1 MIMSVLL
8 AAGAA
13 YLVSGLLPRV
23 YEARATL
30 IVGQSL
36 STASPDYNQ
45 LLVSQRLS
53 STYALV
59 ATKRPILD
67 SVIKQLGLDL
77 TSDQLAGRVRADDPT
92 GSTLLTISAQDSD
105 PDRASAIAN
114 ALAEQLI
121 AASPAIQGRQAEFL
135 ASIDADLRATQTEID
150 SIQGRIDALMGLTN
164 PTAVQRAEL
173 ATLEGRLVSLRSTY
187 AALLPFS
194 SSNASNLLSVVEPAV
209 APTGPVSPR
218 PLLNTLLAAILGLL
232 IAVGIAF
239 MYERLDDAIK
249 DADAVQEVTGL
260 STLGTIARMKGG
272 RARSEIYR
280 LAAIL
285 YPRSSVTEAYR
296 MLRTSVEF
304 ASVDAPIR
312 TLLVTSS
319 VPGEGKTVTSANLAV
334 VFAQAGRRVL
344 LVDAD
349 LRKPGVH
356 LVFGLPNA
364 QGLTTLLRSDDVS
377 LDAVAHP
384 TEQPNLRI
392 VTTGPLPPNPVE
404 LLGTQRMRVI
414 VDSLKSDTDLVIFDS
429 PPLQAVTDASVL
441 SSFLDG
447 TILVIDAARSRR
459 AAVRQAR
466 EMLARAGATV
476 LGAVIN
482 RVSQDASSDYST
494 YYGSEE
500 RTDNRVAGVGTP

>member
-1 MIMSVLL
+1 MMHAAAPIAVARSAPAVPGQRWCDPVELRRQINFIRAWFPLMIMSVLL

-150 SIQGRIDALMGLTN
+150 SIQGRIDALTGLTN
-164 PTAVQRAEL
+164 PTAAQRADL
-173 ATLEGRLVSLRSTY
+173 ATLEGRLISLRSTY

-194 SSNASNLLSVVEPAV
+194 
-209 APTGPVSPR
+209 
-218 PLLNTLLAAILGLL
+218 
-232 IAVGIAF
+232 
-239 MYERLDDAIK
+239 
-249 DADAVQEVTGL
+249 
-260 STLGTIARMKGG
+260 
-272 RARSEIYR
+272 
-280 LAAIL
+280 
-285 YPRSSVTEAYR
+285 
-296 MLRTSVEF
+296 
-304 ASVDAPIR
+304 
-312 TLLVTSS
+312 
-319 VPGEGKTVTSANLAV
+319 
-334 VFAQAGRRVL
+334 
-344 LVDAD
+344 
-349 LRKPGVH
+349 
-356 LVFGLPNA
+356 
-364 QGLTTLLRSDDVS
+364 
-377 LDAVAHP
+377 
-384 TEQPNLRI
+384 
-392 VTTGPLPPNPVE
+392 
-404 LLGTQRMRVI
+404 
-414 VDSLKSDTDLVIFDS
+414 
-429 PPLQAVTDASVL
+429 
-441 SSFLDG
+441 
-447 TILVIDAARSRR
+447 
-459 AAVRQAR
+459 
-466 EMLARAGATV
+466 
-476 LGAVIN
+476 
-482 RVSQDASSDYST
+482 
-494 YYGSEE
+494 
-500 RTDNRVAGVGTP
+500 